1 MICAIDSRG
10 NGLDFDPPVYL
21 SFPMPAAEADYNDD
35 ADVDD
40 DDHVDALL
48 EIEFVSMYDKVGMDD
63 YSDQYCP
70 YFPRAV
76 MSCHPSRQMY

>member
-21 SFPMPAAEADYNDD
+21 SLPRPAAEADYNDD

-40 DDHVDALL
+40 DEDNYDDDDHVDVLL
-48 EIEFVSMYDKVGMDD
+48 EIEFVSMHDQAGIDD
-63 YSDQYCP
+63 YSDQNFP
-70 YFPRAV
+70 YFPRP
-76 MSCHPSRQMY
+76 MMI